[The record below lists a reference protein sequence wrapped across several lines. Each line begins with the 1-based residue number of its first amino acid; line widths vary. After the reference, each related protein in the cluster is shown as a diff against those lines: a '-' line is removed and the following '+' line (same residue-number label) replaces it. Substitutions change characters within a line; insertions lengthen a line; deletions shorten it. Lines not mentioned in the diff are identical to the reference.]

1 MISLWDYLPCEI
13 QHFILSISKVKVA
26 RLKWR
31 GSGDIISSE
40 LIDIINSTRTRP
52 FAQMWDGTAYI
63 NAIEDTPHL
72 YGVDGCNTL
81 AAINFIK
88 KHKRFFIKHEH
99 IFKWQK
105 WLNDL
110 SQELWINEWQ
120 GGGQAAT
127 YNLIELASF
136 ELFTK
141 EKFQLTIGEDIPE
154 KEEAFYPHLEE
165 FNHMTLEELINFR
178 ENL

>member
-13 QHFILSISKVKVA
+13 QHFMLSISKVKVA

-72 YGVDGCNTL
+72 YNDSCNTL

-88 KHKRFFIKHEH
+88 KHK
-99 IFKWQK
+99 
-105 WLNDL
+105 
-110 SQELWINEWQ
+110 S
-120 GGGQAAT
+120 
-127 YNLIELASF
+127 SS
-136 ELFTK
+136 
-141 EKFQLTIGEDIPE
+141 
-154 KEEAFYPHLEE
+154 
-165 FNHMTLEELINFR
+165 
-178 ENL
+178 